1 MSTSSNAYIGS
12 VNIQETEMS
21 KFLVEEFILL
31 GIA

>member
-12 VNIQETEMS
+12 VNVQETEMS
-21 KFLVEEFILL
+21 IEEFILL